1 MWYLQRKRKERN
13 RNRERERERETD
25 TETGHGFYCNG
36 NKSKTN
42 TTTEST
48 QPTSV
53 YRPLFLERTCIVT
66 MFILWNFIKPF
77 ELNYYKP
84 FIWVVYNVYLG

>member
-13 RNRERERERETD
+13 RERERETD

-53 YRPLFLERTCIVT
+53 HRPLLLERTWRVT
-66 MFILWNFIKPF
+66 MFRLWNVIKPF
-77 ELNYYKP
+77 ELNYY
-84 FIWVVYNVYLG
+84 IYNV